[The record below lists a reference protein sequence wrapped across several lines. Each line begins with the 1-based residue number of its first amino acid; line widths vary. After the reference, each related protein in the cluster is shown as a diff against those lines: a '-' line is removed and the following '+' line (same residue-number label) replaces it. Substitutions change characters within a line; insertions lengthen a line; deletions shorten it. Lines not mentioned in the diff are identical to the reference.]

1 MVFVLPCLRRLWTE
15 LPFALRVHLLHYT
28 TAVQRRLPATPRAR
42 PHTPAPVHHH
52 HHLHR
57 RVRCVRA
64 CTVPTPG
71 CVPTQRPIPPIPR
84 DSVMCSTMSVECLC
98 ALMYCTVFSLAC
110 FTFHVQEQVR
120 RVVCF
125 LVLSYGIH
133 FISRLKTRLILC
145 PSKNNCALV

>member
-15 LPFALRVHLLHYT
+15 LPFTLHEHRT
-28 TAVQRRLPATPRAR
+28 TLHHGRAASPPGNAARTAT
-42 PHTPAPVHHH
+42 HTPAPVHH

-57 RVRCVRA
+57 RVRCVRE